1 MESCT
6 KIWDDVLHNIR
17 EKVGPL
23 RFNLW
28 FKNTRL
34 ESFDNDCANIVVP
47 NVFTQVWLQENF
59 SDVLR
64 DGVGNLINKKGLNLR
79 FTVLK
84 SGSNNGDHVLN
95 TTVPQHGKT
104 IIEKSRNQLPL
115 ARILKLED
123 FIVGTNNR
131 IAHTAAL
138 EMVKERLSPFNPLF
152 IHGTVG
158 VGKTH
163 LLQGVWNYI
172 KEEMDINAVYMPA
185 EKWTNEFIYSLQK
198 GKMEAFRQKYRNVDV
213 LFIDD
218 VHFFSNKQGVQE
230 ELLHTFNALYDLS
243 KKIIF
248 ASDAHPKMIGNI
260 KENLASRFMSG
271 MVVKMDKPDF
281 TTRLLILRSKAAKYE
296 MCFSEEVLEFIA
308 EKHGNSVREIE
319 SMLTTLSAHA
329 RFNEKKLDLH
339 LVNEVLVDFPHDE
352 GRIIKIE
359 AVEGVILN
367 YYNISRNE
375 LHSTKKI
382 KSVSFPRQVCMY
394 LIKTLMDWSYQQIGD
409 YFSNKKHSTVM
420 FAIKKIKEQI
430 DCDKQFR
437 VFIEMLIERIKKEKK

>member
-248 ASDAHPKMIGNI
+248 ASDAHPKMIGHI

>member
-84 SGSNNGDHVLN
+84 RGSNNGDHVLN
-95 TTVPQHGKT
+95 TTVPPHGKT

-198 GKMEAFRQKYRNVDV
+198 GKMEVFRQKYRNVDV

-329 RFNEKKLDLH
+329 RFNEKKLDIH

-352 GRIIKIE
+352 GRIIKVE

-375 LHSTKKI
+375 LHSIKKI